1 MKSAEVLLND
11 AKIEISSVNNVSSET
26 IEQFMK
32 ADTLFFDTE
41 TTGFS
46 PWKNEI
52 ALIQLYD
59 RESKK
64 CLLARVPANWT
75 PDRWI
80 IDLFSKNKTFVGH
93 NLVSFDIP
101 FIAVAGIPWEKSKYF
116 DTLVGETICST
127 SGRSDVSKS
136 LRASVRRRTGYEIN
150 KDIAHGGWRNEELSK
165 DQTNYA
171 AIDVLA
177 LSELYDTQREQA
189 ADTGQTKAIEM
200 EMEVLPVFASM
211 TVNGLPISIEA
222 LDKSMQ
228 QAQVKM
234 AESGKLLNAR
244 LGKINYNSPVQLK
257 RKLNEIG
264 IDIESTNKELLQ
276 DIIQFDPETENAKL
290 LQAILDWRKPSKRTS
305 MYGSEEWRFEH
316 IQYDGR
322 IHSKFWQV
330 GADTTRVSSSD
341 PNLQQ
346 VPKDSRWVFGNL
358 PGYKIVSVDYSQ
370 IEVRISAEFSGDN
383 ALMEVLDHEDVHSAI
398 ASQVFKKPPNMV
410 TPAERKLSKAMVFT
424 LLFGGSWKVF
434 HQYARRSGSKMLEQ
448 EAIELFRAFFEAFEG
463 LWRMRQH
470 AYAISKHKR
479 IAVITLPN
487 SARRV
492 LFGNKCRPTIIL
504 NTPVQGTA
512 AVGMKYGLI
521 NAHYKGLSKYLGAVV
536 HDETVSAVPNNE
548 AKEYAAEMKESLET
562 GMKKILKRVQVK
574 AEIGVLENGE
584 LPDYWLA

>member
-11 AKIEISSVNNVSSET
+11 ATIELSNIDNASSET

-32 ADTLFFDTE
+32 TDTLFFDTE

-52 ALIQLYD
+52 ALVQLYD
-59 RESKK
+59 RDSKK
-64 CLLARVPANWT
+64 CLLARVPENWT
-75 PDRWI
+75 PNKWM

-150 KDIAHGGWRNEELSK
+150 KDIAHGGWRNDDLSE
-165 DQTNYA
+165 DQVNYA

-177 LSELYDTQREQA
+177 LPELFETQKQQA
-189 ADTGQTKAIEM
+189 ADTGQTKALEM

-222 LDKSMQ
+222 LDKSMR
-228 QAQVKM
+228 QAQEKM
-234 AESGKLLNAR
+234 VESGKLLNAK
-244 LGKINYNSPVQLK
+244 LGQLNYNSPVQLK
-257 RKLNEIG
+257 RRLNEIG
-264 IDIESTNKELLQ
+264 IDVESTNKELLQ

-305 MYGSEEWRFEH
+305 MYGSDEWRNEH

-322 IHSKFWQV
+322 IHAKFWQV

-370 IEVRISAEFSGDN
+370 IEVRISAEFSGDT
-383 ALMEVLDHEDVHSAI
+383 ALMGVLEHDDVHSAI
-398 ASQVFKKPPNMV
+398 ASQVFKKPQSRI
-410 TPAERKLSKAMVFT
+410 TAAERKLSKAMVFT
-424 LLFGGSWKVF
+424 LLFGGSWGVF
-434 HQYARRSGSKMLEQ
+434 YKYARRSGSKMSEE
-448 EAIELFRAFFEAFEG
+448 EAMELFRAFFEAFEG

-479 IAVITLPN
+479 VAVITLPN
-487 SARRV
+487 GARRV
-492 LFGNKCRPTIIL
+492 LFGNKVRPTIIL
-504 NTPVQGTA
+504 NTPVQGSA

-521 NAHYKGLSKYLGAVV
+521 DAHYKGLSKYLGAVV

-548 AKEYAAEMKESLET
+548 AKEYAAEMQESLVT
-562 GMKKILKRVQVK
+562 GMRRILKNVQVR
-574 AEIGVLENGE
+574 AEIGLLENGE